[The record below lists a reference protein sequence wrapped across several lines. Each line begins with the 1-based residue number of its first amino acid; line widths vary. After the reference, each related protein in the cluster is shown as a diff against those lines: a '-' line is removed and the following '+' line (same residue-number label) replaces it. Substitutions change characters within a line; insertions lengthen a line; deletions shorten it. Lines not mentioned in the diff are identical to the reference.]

1 MSVSRDPKDGGDRNR
16 VVLVTGGTRGLGST
30 IARTFLDL
38 GADVVV
44 CGRKPP
50 EHAVGEVGS
59 PTFLAC
65 DVRDP
70 EQVDTLIG
78 QIVGRFG
85 GLDVVVNN
93 AGGSSYAEAATMSPR
108 SFAKVVELNL
118 VAPFYV
124 AQRANQVMQAQVCG
138 GVIINIGSVA
148 SLRPPPGMAAY
159 SASKAGLASL
169 TRTLAIE
176 WAPAVRVNCI
186 TVGLVRTEDVVERY
200 GSVDAVSQTIP
211 LGRFAEPVDVANVCV
226 MLASSEAS
234 YVTGADIAVDGGG
247 EVPTFFYDMQR
258 RSGETG

>member
-1 MSVSRDPKDGGDRNR
+1 MTPDPKGGASRNR
-16 VVLVTGGTRGLGST
+16 VVLVTGGTRGLGAT
-30 IARTFLDL
+30 IARTFLAL

-50 EHAVGEVGS
+50 HLAAGEEDL
-59 PTFLAC
+59 PTFLPC

-70 EQVDTLIG
+70 EQVDALVG
-78 QIVGRFG
+78 NIVERFG
-85 GLDVVVNN
+85 GLDIVVNN

-124 AQRANQVMQAQVCG
+124 AQRANQVMQAQAGG
-138 GVIINIGSVA
+138 GVIVNIGSVA

-186 TVGLVRTEDVVERY
+186 TVGLVRTEDAVERY
-200 GSVDAVSQTIP
+200 GSVEAVSQTIP
-211 LGRFAEPVDVANVCV
+211 LGRFAEPADVANVCV
-226 MLASSEAS
+226 MLASPEAS
-234 YVTGADIAVDGGG
+234 YVTGADVAVDGGG
-247 EVPTFFYDMQR
+247 EVPTFFFDMQR
-258 RSGETG
+258 RGGETG